1 MDKLIYLNH
10 ITKNILHPDV
20 QTSALWNNK
29 LLFQY
34 IQSTKI
40 QKIRNL
46 KGFAARVALG
56 NINKYGH
63 RIPYVNKLKWLKIQQ
78 KCRYDTCILIH
89 KFIEGDHSRCLMH
102 LEDRQQ
108 NTFIQERLILGNKA
122 KRNINPRTRDLEQPT
137 TRDWKHVRPNYV
149 QK

>member
-1 MDKLIYLNH
+1 MLIKPSILVKEKKKKKNLGVRRNIYMTFETQVDYIYKKKVVDKLIYLNH

-63 RIPYVNKLKWLKIQQ
+63 RIPYVNKLKFNRNVDMTHVYL
-78 KCRYDTCILIH
+78 
-89 KFIEGDHSRCLMH
+89 FINS
-102 LEDRQQ
+102 
-108 NTFIQERLILGNKA
+108 
-122 KRNINPRTRDLEQPT
+122 
-137 TRDWKHVRPNYV
+137 
-149 QK
+149 